1 MLRVLLVLSL
11 VLATVSA
18 TTVKQCKDKPFP
30 LSVNIQDCEEP
41 PCIVYK
47 GTVAVMEVHFLGSK
61 LEPLLL
67 NTHPLSFNCFPADN
81 NNIKSITAT
90 TTAKV
95 LGMNLPYDLPE
106 EVSDVCRN
114 LLYGAMC
121 PIDKDEDV
129 TYQFNFYVEPAFPEI
144 TADVTVTLNDEDGEP
159 ITCFMV
165 SCKLRKGAT
174 ATQRDEYLLDWT
186 NPHSE

>member
-11 VLATVSA
+11 VLATVRA

-30 LSVNIQDCEEP
+30 LSVNIQDCDEP

-47 GTVAVMEVHFLGSK
+47 GTVAVMEVHFLG
-61 LEPLLL
+61 
-67 NTHPLSFNCFPADN
+67 NN

>member
-1 MLRVLLVLSL
+1 MLRIIL
-11 VLATVSA
+11 VLALALVTVSA
-18 TTVKQCKDKPFP
+18 TNVKQCKDKPFP

-41 PCIVYK
+41 PCVVYK
-47 GTVAVMEVHFLGSK
+47 GTIAVMEVHFLG
-61 LEPLLL
+61 
-67 NTHPLSFNCFPADN
+67 NN

-106 EVSDVCRN
+106 EVSNVCIN

-121 PIDKDEDV
+121 PIDKGEDV

-159 ITCFMV
+159 ISCFIV

-174 ATQRDEYLLDWT
+174 ALL
-186 NPHSE
+186 E

>member
-1 MLRVLLVLSL
+1 MLRIVVTFALI
-11 VLATVSA
+11 LASVSA
-18 TTVKQCKDKPFP
+18 TTVQQCKNKPLP
-30 LSVNIQDCEEP
+30 LDVKIQDCDVP

-47 GTVAVMEVHFLGSK
+47 GTIAVMEVHFLG
-61 LEPLLL
+61 
-67 NTHPLSFNCFPADN
+67 NN

-106 EVSDVCRN
+106 DVSNVCRN

-144 TADVTVTLNDEDGEP
+144 TADVTVTLNDAQNEP
-159 ITCFMV
+159 ITCFVV

-174 ATQRDEYLLDWT
+174 ASQQDEYLLDWT
-186 NPHSE
+186 NPSAISE

>member
-1 MLRVLLVLSL
+1 MLRIVSVLALI
-11 VLATVSA
+11 LATVSA
-18 TTVKQCKDKPFP
+18 TNVKQCKDKPFP
-30 LSVNIQDCEEP
+30 LAVRVADCEEP
-41 PCIVYK
+41 PCVVYK
-47 GTVAVMEVHFLGSK
+47 GTYAIMEVHFLG
-61 LEPLLL
+61 
-67 NTHPLSFNCFPADN
+67 NN
-81 NNIKSITAT
+81 NNIKSITTT
-90 TTAKV
+90 TTARV

-129 TYQFNFYVEPAFPEI
+129 TYQFNFYVEPVFPEI
-144 TADVTVTLNDEDGEP
+144 TADVTVTLNDVNGEP
-159 ITCFMV
+159 ITCFVV
-165 SCKLRKGAT
+165 SCKIRKGAT